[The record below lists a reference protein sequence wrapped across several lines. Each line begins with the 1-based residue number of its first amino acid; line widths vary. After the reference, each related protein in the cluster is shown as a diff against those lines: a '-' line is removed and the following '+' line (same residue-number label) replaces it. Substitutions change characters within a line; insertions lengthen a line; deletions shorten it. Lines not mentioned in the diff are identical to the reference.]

1 MLLHCAELV
10 EWARSK
16 GLKELLPGMLLEE
29 SFADGRLLCHLVG
42 LLERNT
48 LSGIEWRSPS
58 VAASR
63 HNVTKV
69 SFAFVCTIPICYI
82 WLRCMNVY
90 LRCFADC
97 RLCQC

>member
-1 MLLHCAELV
+1 MQLYYAELV

-29 SFADGRLLCHLVG
+29 SFADGRLLCRLVG
-42 LLERNT
+42 LLERNS

-58 VAASR
+58 VAASC

-69 SFAFVCTIPICYI
+69 SFAFVCTDIIHYI
-82 WLRCMNVY
+82 WLQCMTMY
-90 LRCFADC
+90 PG
-97 RLCQC
+97 

>member
-1 MLLHCAELV
+1 MASAELV

-29 SFADGRLLCHLVG
+29 SFADGRLLCRLVG
-42 LLERNT
+42 LLERKT
-48 LSGIEWRSPS
+48 LSGIEWRAPS

-69 SFAFVCTIPICYI
+69 SSALLQLCFVSDWESHIVLAEAC
-82 WLRCMNVY
+82 LMHRS
-90 LRCFADC
+90 
-97 RLCQC
+97 

>member
-1 MLLHCAELV
+1 MLLHHTELV

-29 SFADGRLLCHLVG
+29 SFADGRLLCRLVG
-42 LLERNT
+42 LLERNN
-48 LSGIEWRSPS
+48 LPGIEWRSPS

-69 SFAFVCTIPICYI
+69 SLILLQYMKDTFGCNAGLSV
-82 WLRCMNVY
+82 
-90 LRCFADC
+90 
-97 RLCQC
+97 

>member
-1 MLLHCAELV
+1 MLLRHAELV

-29 SFADGRLLCHLVG
+29 SFADGRLLCRLVG
-42 LLERNT
+42 LLERNI
-48 LSGIEWRSPS
+48 LSGIERRSPS

-69 SFAFVCTIPICYI
+69 SFDFVCTIS
-82 WLRCMNVY
+82 VY
-90 LRCFADC
+90 
-97 RLCQC
+97 